1 MTLEM
6 ELVVDAAG
14 DVRCIYDEG
23 IDLRELGALKITRA
37 SHVEP
42 DADGLWCA
50 DMGPV
55 GGPVMGP
62 FGTRSEALAA
72 ERAWLMVRGGRSRSP
87 STPLYMITT
96 WDYERPAFTTQQ
108 GLSVPTT
115 NVSWRGLLA
124 AVREL
129 KAIGYSCHRVRAADG
144 THDDNDCAVMIERV
158 DGGRGA
164 WFGIHDPRELSTVS
178 STPETSRSPSP

>member
-6 ELVVDAAG
+6 ELVVDAGG

-23 IDLRELGALKITRA
+23 LDLREIGTLKITRA

-42 DADGLWCA
+42 DQDGNWLA

-72 ERAWLMVRGGRSRSP
+72 ERAWLIVRGGRSRSP
-87 STPLYMITT
+87 STPLYTITT
-96 WDYERPAFTTQQ
+96 WDDERQAYTPQQ
-108 GLSVPTT
+108 GLSVPAT

-129 KAIGYSCHRVRAADG
+129 KAMGYSCHRVRAADG

-164 WFGIHDPRELSTVS
+164 RSDSGLPTTS
-178 STPETSRSPSP
+178 SDSC

>member
-1 MTLEM
+1 MSEPTTV
-6 ELVVDAAG
+6 ELVVGVDG
-14 DVRCIYDEG
+14 GVSCIYDEAV
-23 IDLRELGALKITRA
+23 DLREIGRLTITRA

-42 DADGLWCA
+42 DQDGNWLA
-50 DMGPV
+50 DMGPA

-72 ERAWLMVRGGRSRSP
+72 ERAWLLVRGGRSRSP
-87 STPLYMITT
+87 STPLYTITT
-96 WDYERPAFTTQQ
+96 WDDERQAFTPQQ
-108 GLSVPTT
+108 GLSVPAT

-129 KAIGYSCHRVRAADG
+129 KAMGYSCHRVRAADG

-158 DGGRGA
+158 DGEPVMGP
-164 WFGIHDPRELSTVS
+164 FGTRSEALAAERPWLLRST
-178 STPETSRSPSP
+178 T

>member
-14 DVRCIYDEG
+14 DIRCIYDEG
-23 IDLRELGALKITRA
+23 IDLRKLGTLRITRA

-50 DMGPV
+50 DMAPV

-72 ERAWLMVRGGRSRSP
+72 ERAWLMVRSGRSHSSP
-87 STPLYMITT
+87 TPLYSITT
-96 WDYERPAFTTQQ
+96 WDYEQQAYTPQQ
-108 GLSVPTT
+108 GLSVPSL

-129 KAIGYSCHRVRAADG
+129 KAMGYSCHRVRAAEG

-158 DGGRGA
+158 GGDGG
-164 WFGIHDPRELSTVS
+164 
-178 STPETSRSPSP
+178 

>member
-1 MTLEM
+1 MSTEM

-42 DADGLWCA
+42 DQDGNWLA

-72 ERAWLMVRGGRSRSP
+72 ERAWLMVRGGRSRLP
-87 STPLYMITT
+87 STPLYTITT
-96 WDYERPAFTTQQ
+96 WDDERQTYTPQQ
-108 GLSVPTT
+108 GLSAPAT

-124 AVREL
+124 VVREL
-129 KAIGYSCHRVRAADG
+129 KAMGYSCHRVRAADG
-144 THDDNDCAVMIERV
+144 THEENDHAVMIERV
-158 DGGRGA
+158 DGGCA
-164 WFGIHDPRELSTVS
+164 N
-178 STPETSRSPSP
+178 RSAVD